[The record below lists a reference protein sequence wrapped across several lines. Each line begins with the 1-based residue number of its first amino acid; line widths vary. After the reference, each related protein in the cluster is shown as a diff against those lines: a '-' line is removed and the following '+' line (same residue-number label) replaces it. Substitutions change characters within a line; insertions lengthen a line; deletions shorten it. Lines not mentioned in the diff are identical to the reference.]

1 MVFYLCRAE
10 SVGTGG
16 FHENARWAW
25 SVLFYFT
32 FSMEIINYCSLKL

>member
-1 MVFYLCRAE
+1 MVFYLYRAE

-16 FHENARWAW
+16 FHEKARWAW

-32 FSMEIINYCSLKL
+32 FSMEIRKYRCYKL